1 MAKDLSKIRNI
12 GICAHIDAGKTTL
25 TERVLYFAGRI
36 YKIGEVHDGTAVMDY
51 LQEEQQ
57 RGITITSAATR
68 LEWDKHSINLIDTP
82 GHVDFT
88 IEVERSLRVLDGA
101 VAVFCGVGGVEAQS
115 ETVWNQAD
123 RYNVPRICF
132 VNKMDRM
139 GADFEMV
146 LSEIATRLNSN
157 PVCVQLPI
165 GYGENYRGQIDLV
178 SQKAYYYKP
187 TDIATEIRTEEIP
200 SALLEEASLA
210 RSEMIEKIAEFDDNL
225 MEKYLADVPV
235 SQAEIIA
242 AIRIGTISGKLHP
255 VLCGSALKHMGV
267 RPLLDA
273 VICYLPSPLD
283 VPPVVGHESLNSD
296 KKLQRKCDPDE
307 PFSAL
312 VFKITSDSHGDLNF
326 ARIYSGT
333 LKAGTRVLNS
343 TQDRK
348 ENISRIWEMHAK
360 QRNPRK
366 EASAG
371 DIVAFVGLRNS
382 LTGDTLCDSKHPIV
396 LEKMDFPEPVISMSI
411 EPRTNADKQQL
422 IDALDVL
429 KREDPSFQYSYNAET
444 GQTVISG
451 MGELHL
457 EIVKNKMVRDL
468 KLEIRVGRPRV
479 AYKETILGSATVE
492 SKVDRQ
498 IGGRGQFAVVKLR
511 VEAFS
516 PEGDEDPIVF
526 VNELHGDV
534 IPSHFIPSIEEGIR
548 DAATSGTLAGYPMQ
562 NIKASLIDAHDH
574 PVDSSEMAFHQAAV
588 KAFNEAVEQAN
599 PVFLEPIM
607 SLSVST
613 PEEYLGAI
621 TGDLA
626 ARRAIIT
633 GQNQR
638 GKYRVITAQA
648 PLAEM
653 FGYSTQ
659 LRSLSQGR
667 ASGSMEPSSYSPAPA
682 RVGEKML
689 RFV

>member
-12 GICAHIDAGKTTL
+12 GICAHIDAGKTTV
-25 TERVLYFAGRI
+25 TERVLYFAGRT
-36 YKIGEVHDGTAVMDY
+36 YKIGEVHNGTAVMDY
-51 LQEEQQ
+51 LEEEQQ

-68 LEWDKHSINLIDTP
+68 LEWAKHTVNLIDTP

-88 IEVERSLRVLDGA
+88 IEVERSLRVLDGM

-115 ETVWNQAD
+115 ETVWHQAD
-123 RYNVPRICF
+123 RYKVPRICF
-132 VNKMDRM
+132 INKMDRM

-146 LSEIATRLNSN
+146 VGEISSRLSGN
-157 PVCVQLPI
+157 PVCLQLPI
-165 GYGENYRGQIDLV
+165 GSGEEHQGQIDLIT
-178 SQKAYYYKP
+178 QKAYYYDP
-187 TDIATEIRTEEIP
+187 AEVATDIRTGEIP
-200 SALLEEASLA
+200 AELLDEASLA
-210 RSEMIEKIAEFDDNL
+210 RGEMIEKIAEFNDGL
-225 MEKYLADVPV
+225 MEKYLADEPV
-235 SQAEIIA
+235 SEADIIS
-242 AIRIGTISGKLHP
+242 AIRTGTIAGKIHP

-273 VICYLPSPLD
+273 VVRYLPSPLD
-283 VPPVVGHESLNSD
+283 VPPVIGHESLKSD
-296 KKLQRKCDPDE
+296 VELQRKCDPAE

-312 VFKITSDSHGDLNF
+312 VFKIASDSHGDLNF

-360 QRNPRK
+360 QRNPRE

-371 DIVAFVGLRNS
+371 DIVAFVGLRNC
-382 LTGDTLCDSKHPIV
+382 LTGDTLCDTKHPIV
-396 LEKMDFPEPVISMSI
+396 LEKLDFPEPVISMSI

-422 IDALDVL
+422 IDALEIM
-429 KREDPSFQYSYNAET
+429 KREDPSFHYSYDAET

-468 KLEIRVGRPRV
+468 KLEIRVGKPRV

-492 SKVDRQ
+492 ARVDRQ
-498 IGGRGQFAVVKLR
+498 VGGRGQFAVVKLR
-511 VEAFS
+511 VESFT
-516 PEGDEDPIVF
+516 PQGEEDPIAF
-526 VNELHGDV
+526 VNELHSDV
-534 IPSHFIPSIEEGIR
+534 IPGNYIPAIEEGVR

-562 NIKASLIDAHDH
+562 NIRATLVDAKDH
-574 PVDSSEMAFHQAAV
+574 PVDSSEPVFHHAAV
-588 KAFNEAVEQAN
+588 MAFNEAVEKAN

-626 ARRAIIT
+626 SRRAIIT
-633 GQNQR
+633 GQEQR
-638 GKYRVITAQA
+638 GKYKQITAQA

-667 ASGSMEPSSYSPAPA
+667 ASGSMEPSSYAPAPA
-682 RVGEKML
+682 HVGEKLL